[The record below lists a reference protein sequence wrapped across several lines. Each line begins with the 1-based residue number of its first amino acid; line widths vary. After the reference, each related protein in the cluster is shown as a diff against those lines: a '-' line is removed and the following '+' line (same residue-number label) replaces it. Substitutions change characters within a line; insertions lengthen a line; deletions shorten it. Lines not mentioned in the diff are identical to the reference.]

1 MSEFQ
6 KNIIERH
13 LKEKKKTKR
22 ELSVLLGIK
31 ENSVNRTISNPNISI
46 PKLGILAK
54 LLEVDLTEILT
65 DIGRSLQDSGA
76 EYHRINPLDA
86 SNQITIN
93 SLSEALNRS
102 TKTVEQLVQIIAEHY
117 PEKKEPI

>member
-1 MSEFQ
+1 MSESQ

-46 PKLGILAK
+46 AKLGIIAK
-54 LLEVDLTEILT
+54 FLDVDLIEIIPDVGGL
-65 DIGRSLQDSGA
+65 LHDSEA
-76 EYHRINPLDA
+76 EYHLINPLDA
-86 SNQITIN
+86 HNQVTVN

-102 TKTVEQLVQIIAEHY
+102 TKTIEHLVQIIAKHY
-117 PEKKEPI
+117 PDKKEPV